1 MFKKLAHIC
10 INVSNLDSSLDFY
23 KSLGFKVNFLFT
35 RNGKNFGAYL
45 EISSGSFIEIFENPE
60 QTKKENCGLA
70 HFCLEADDIDLVITK
85 LAEFKISHTE
95 KKLGCDGTYQIWLK
109 DPDGYPFEIHQ
120 YTKDSSQFTMKNVE
134 ADW

>member
-70 HFCLEADDIDLVITK
+70 HFCLEADDIDLIITK

>member
-85 LAEFKISHTE
+85 LAELKISHTE

>member
-10 INVSNLDSSLDFY
+10 LNVSNLESSLGFY
-23 KSLGFKVNFLFT
+23 KSLGCVIKFVFT
-35 RNGKNFGAYL
+35 RNGRNFGAYL
-45 EISSGSFIEIFENPE
+45 EISPGSFIEIFENPE

-85 LAEFKISHTE
+85 LAELKISHTE

>member
-10 INVSNLDSSLDFY
+10 LNVSNLDSSLNFY
-23 KSLGFKVNFLFT
+23 KSLGCKVNFIFT

-45 EISSGSFIEIFENPE
+45 EIVPGSFIELFENPE

-70 HFCLEADDIDLVITK
+70 HFCFEADDIDLIIAK
-85 LAEFKISHTE
+85 LAELKISHTE

-109 DPDGYPFEIHQ
+109 DPDGYSFEVHQ

>member
-60 QTKKENCGLA
+60 RTKKENCGLA

-85 LAEFKISHTE
+85 LAELKISHTE

-109 DPDGYPFEIHQ
+109 DPDGYPFEVHQ